1 MKIINVILLLAVFS
15 ISAEAQFETDN
26 FTSANLKKSLLK
38 SETPFDKIVSKTQT
52 KSTGD
57 FSLNANLYMWM
68 VSTSGDQALPIN
80 NPAIPYKQTP
90 VMDISMKFSDAISK
104 IKFAIMFAG
113 TFFYKDIGL
122 FYNVHYVKIQ
132 NDGTLPPNP
141 YFTKGT
147 FTSNQFAGDFSLAYR
162 YRLKNNQ
169 NILLA
174 GFAGTRINSFD
185 NTLDLTQ
192 TDNNIYS
199 IPDTKTIVDPLI
211 GIGTRIDLSKHWMLY
226 FIGDVGGFGISSKF
240 TGSILGTCGYKFTE
254 HWNINLGLRYLYLNY
269 DKDYYLMK
277 MSQYGI
283 VFSFGYIL

>member
-1 MKIINVILLLAVFS
+1 MKIINVILLLAVLS
-15 ISAEAQFETDN
+15 VSAKAQFGTDN
-26 FTSANLKKSLLK
+26 LTNADLKKSLFK
-38 SETPFDKIVSKTQT
+38 SETPFDKIVSETQT
-52 KSTGD
+52 KSKGD
-57 FSLNANLYMWM
+57 FDLNANLYMWM
-68 VSTSGDQALPIN
+68 VSTSGEQALPIN

-113 TFFYKDIGL
+113 SFFYKDVGL
-122 FYNVHYVKIQ
+122 FYNVHYVEMQ

-147 FTSNQFAGDFSLAYR
+147 FASNQFAGDFSLAYR

-169 NILLA
+169 NILVA

-192 TDNNIYS
+192 TNNSIYS
-199 IPDTKTIVDPLI
+199 VSSTKTIVDPLI
-211 GIGTRIDLSKHWMLY
+211 GAGTRIDLSKHWLLY

-254 HWNINLGLRYLYLNY
+254 NWNVTLGLIYLYLNY

-283 VFSFGYIL
+283 VFSFGYML